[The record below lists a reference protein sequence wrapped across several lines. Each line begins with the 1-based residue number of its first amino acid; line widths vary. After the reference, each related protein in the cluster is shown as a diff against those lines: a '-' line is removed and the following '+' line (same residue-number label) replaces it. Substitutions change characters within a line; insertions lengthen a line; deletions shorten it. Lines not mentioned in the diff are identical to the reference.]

1 MAAFTAAGG
10 GEFYWLHQK
19 MRTVYLLHERG
30 GDCCWTRNDLLVVY
44 MRGRRW
50 DKKESVCVEH
60 CKRTPWFLSFSC
72 APFPFLLFMF
82 ENKFFPRRLRQK
94 SEEAISKRIT
104 RFFQPRQQQGGGEL
118 TQQQQWMNYDDDSKL
133 EIPDTV
139 IIGENG
145 CWLPNN
151 NHDGDDDA
159 MLHSSSTVPDL
170 STCASHTTDD
180 EDFYQDDDSSRKM
193 IMQFS
198 SNEEY
203 QSQQKQQLSLAEHVR
218 LVLADAFDVADE
230 QFERERCI
238 ISPTTL

>member
-1 MAAFTAAGG
+1 MKGGIVVGQEMISLGCLYVRGG
-10 GEFYWLHQK
+10 G
-19 MRTVYLLHERG
+19 T
-30 GDCCWTRNDLLVVY
+30 
-44 MRGRRW
+44 
-50 DKKESVCVEH
+50 KKREAVEH
-60 CKRTPWFLSFSC
+60 CKRTGRLVSFFFLC
-72 APFPFLLFMF
+72 PFLFFLFMF

-104 RFFQPRQQQGGGEL
+104 RFFQPRQQQGGE
-118 TQQQQWMNYDDDSKL
+118 QQQHWMNYDDDSKL

-139 IIGENG
+139 IIGEDG
-145 CWLPNN
+145 CWLPS
-151 NHDGDDDA
+151 NHHHDDGEDEA
-159 MLHSSSTVPDL
+159 MLYSSSTAPDL

-180 EDFYQDDDSSRKM
+180 DDLYYDDDSSSRKM

-203 QSQQKQQLSLAEHVR
+203 QSQQQQQQQLSLAEHVR

-238 ISPTTL
+238 LSPTTL